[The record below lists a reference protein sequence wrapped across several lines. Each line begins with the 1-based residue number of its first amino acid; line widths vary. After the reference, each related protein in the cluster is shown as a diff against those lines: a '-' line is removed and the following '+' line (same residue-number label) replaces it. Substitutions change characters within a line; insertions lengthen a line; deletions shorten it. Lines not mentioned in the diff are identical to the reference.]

1 MKNKWYM
8 PLALLTFL
16 ALAAAQ
22 CAPAPAA
29 APETVIETVVV
40 EKEVTVIV
48 EGTPEVVTE
57 TVVET
62 VEVEKEVTRVVE
74 VTAVPEEMAP
84 SDPTAMNC
92 EPVDYQGAPATISF
106 VWWVGGG
113 DSPSDK
119 WVSDAIDCFNQ
130 KYAGKLELDIEFV
143 PGQHDYIEKLKTEY
157 AAGSLPPIVTL
168 KRDPTLAQLWI
179 DNDELVDLKPFFDAS
194 PDWQAISLQDSIE
207 LNTIDGKLVAA
218 PDTFVT
224 PIGMFYN
231 TELFAKA
238 GITQF
243 PGSWEAFFDAME
255 QLKAAGITPLSIHTD
270 DTGWSTI
277 LLYEALIARTTEG
290 REFLEIKFPDDF
302 NRPFIV
308 EATEDMARLFEYTTP
323 DAVGGVYAMAANNF
337 LNEQTAIMP
346 NGPWMIG
353 DFRDPSKSAPGFGD
367 KIDVALYPGNVAV
380 ADTGRQLGEYAVT
393 KGYPP
398 EVIEGAVEFIKWM
411 NSPEVVRQRV
421 IRLGST
427 APNLQL
433 SPEDL
438 AQLDPL
444 AAKLTQLV
452 QVNQAPV
459 LANYQGQWNTII
471 QNETIVQGLP
481 QLALGN
487 MTAEEFVQSLTDAA
501 QEGNQ

>member
-1 MKNKWYM
+1 MKLKWYLM
-8 PLALLTFL
+8 LGILALLGLT
-16 ALAAAQ
+16 AAQ
-22 CAPAPAA
+22 CGAAPAA
-29 APETVIETVVV
+29 APQTVVV
-40 EKEVTVIV
+40 EKEVTVVV
-48 EGTPEVVTE
+48 EGTPQVVTE
-57 TVVET
+57 TVIET

-74 VTAVPEEMAP
+74 VTAEPEMAAAA
-84 SDPTAMNC
+84 DPTAMNC
-92 EPVDYQGAPATISF
+92 EPAEYQGAPATISF

-119 WVSDAIDCFNQ
+119 WVKDAIDCFNE
-130 KYAGKLELDIEFV
+130 KYAGQLEVDIEFV

-179 DNDELVDLKPFFDAS
+179 DNDELVDLKPYFDAS
-194 PDWQAISLQDSIE
+194 PEWQAISLKDTVE

-231 TELFAKA
+231 TELFAQA
-238 GITQF
+238 GIEQF

-255 QLKAAGITPLSIHTD
+255 QLKGAGVTPLSIHTD
-270 DTGWSTI
+270 DTGWSSM
-277 LLYEALIARTTEG
+277 LLFTALVARTQEG
-290 REFLEIKFPDDF
+290 RDFLSVKFPDDF
-302 NRPFIV
+302 NQPFIIQ
-308 EATEDMARLFEYTTP
+308 ASEDLARLFEYTTP

-353 DFRDPSKSAPGFGD
+353 DFRDPSKSSPGFGD

-380 ADTGRQLGEYAVT
+380 DDTGLQLGEYAVT
-393 KGYPP
+393 KGYPQ
-398 EVIEGAVEFIKWM
+398 EVVDGAVEFIKWM

-421 IRLGST
+421 LRLGST

-444 AAKLTQLV
+444 AAKLIQLV
-452 QVNQAPV
+452 QVNHAPV
-459 LANYQGQWNTII
+459 LPNYQGQWNTII
-471 QNETIVQGLP
+471 QNEAIVQGLP

-487 MTAEEFVQSLTDAA
+487 ITAEEFAQMLTDAA
-501 QEGNQ
+501 EEGNQ